1 MSTKTPMAGPD
12 RARPKTTPFSI
23 RLTEDEKRL
32 LMQRAGAMSL
42 GAYLRNLV
50 LEAGVRAPRPP
61 ARKPRSPV
69 KDQEALARVLAALGK
84 SRIANN
90 LNQLARAA
98 NIGTLPLTPET
109 EQDLLEACA
118 MVARMRQDLMA
129 ALGFVER
136 GEP

>member
-1 MSTKTPMAGPD
+1 MSTKTRLAGPD
-12 RARPKTTPFSI
+12 GARPKTTPFSI
-23 RLTEDEKRL
+23 RLTEDEKCL
-32 LMQRAGAMSL
+32 LMQRAGALSL

-50 LEAGVRAPRPP
+50 LEAGVRAPRPQ

-118 MVARMRQDLMA
+118 MVARMRRDLMA

-136 GEP
+136 GEQ